1 MESPLVLLADDEV
14 GFVETLAK
22 RLRKR
27 DLAVV
32 TAHSGQQALEKLIAH
47 STIEVVLLDIKMV
60 GMDGIAT
67 LKAIKRL
74 HPLVEVILLTGHAS
88 IESAIEGMK
97 LGAFDYL
104 TKPVDLEVLVNK
116 INAVQEKTVRT
127 GRLVTLGRL
136 AATIAHEIN
145 TPLSVVHTYI
155 KLLLKLI
162 EQQKFTPERL
172 EDIKHYLT
180 YMEQETSRCGEI
192 AKNLLSFSR
201 QSKAEMKPDSI
212 AEVINRT
219 LLLIAYDLKQRNIQ
233 VVKEL
238 EDNLPK
244 VLCDANQIQQA
255 LLNIVENA
263 AEAMSEE
270 GTLTVQAHRASD
282 GPFVEVVITDTGC
295 GISAA
300 QQNDI
305 FEPFF
310 TTKEEGKGVGLG
322 LAVVSSIITRHQGI
336 VEVVSP
342 VTQEKSNPGT
352 RFRIRLPIAADGG
365 GMAAAT
371 DAARGKAPKP

>member
-27 DLAVV
+27 DLVVV
-32 TAHSGQQALEKLIAH
+32 TAHSGQEALEKLIVH
-47 STIEVVLLDIKMV
+47 STIEVVLLDIKMP
-60 GMDGIAT
+60 GMDGVAT

-88 IESAIEGMK
+88 VESAIEGMK

-127 GRLVTLGRL
+127 GRLVTIGRL
-136 AATIAHEIN
+136 AVTIAHEIN
-145 TPLSVVHTYI
+145 TPLAVVLTYI

-162 EQQKFTPERL
+162 EQQKFSPERL

-219 LLLIAYDLKQRNIQ
+219 LLLIAYDLKHRNIQ

-238 EDNLPK
+238 EDNLPR

-300 QQNDI
+300 HQNDI

-336 VEVVSP
+336 VEVASP

-371 DAARGKAPKP
+371 DAARGKTRKP